1 MNFLR
6 VPLLVVTGILVL
18 TGCSRSPDAHNHA
31 AGPAPAATEAPAA
44 GPKYHC
50 PMHPTYVSDRPGDC
64 PICGMSLVPIK
75 SAAQP
80 AGGHGHA
87 AVSGRSAIELTADK
101 RQLIGLTTVKVE
113 RRELAQTVRAVAVV
127 EHDETLYSR
136 IAPRFGGW
144 VRKLHVAYTGAE
156 VTKGD
161 PLLTVY
167 SPEVYAAESDY
178 LVAWRALRQL
188 EADAP
193 AARRTAAQALLDAV
207 RVRLALWEIGDDA
220 LQAIESH
227 DAPNAE
233 FVLRAPR
240 DGHVLAK
247 SVVEGKAFM
256 AGETL
261 YEIADLSHLWLQA
274 RVAESDLALIAVG
287 QDATVSFAN
296 SALPLFSAPVTFI
309 DPHLDPQT
317 RRGTVRLETDNPG
330 HQIHPEMWADVEI
343 EIPLGTKLVVP
354 AAAVIDTGKRQIAF
368 VAAGN
373 DRLEPRVVKLGAR
386 TSEFFE
392 VRDGLAEGEQ
402 VVSRALF
409 LVDSESQLQ
418 AAIAGMGAAGEHK
431 H

>member
-1 MNFLR
+1 MKLLR
-6 VPLLVVTGILVL
+6 FASLLVTGFLVL
-18 TGCSRSPDAHNHA
+18 AGCTRSTDAHDHTA
-31 AGPAPAATEAPAA
+31 DAAPAA
-44 GPKYHC
+44 GETPAAAPKYHC
-50 PMHPTYVSDRPGDC
+50 PMHPTYVSDRPGSC
-64 PICGMSLVPIK
+64 PICGMNLVPIK
-75 SAAQP
+75 SDTPPAAAP
-80 AGGHGHA
+80 A
-87 AVSGRSAIELTADK
+87 AVPGRTGIELTADK
-101 RQLIGLTTVKVE
+101 RQLIGLTLAKVE
-113 RRELAQTVRAVAVV
+113 RRELAQTVRTVAVV
-127 EHDETLYSR
+127 EHDETRYSR

-144 VRKLHVAYTGAE
+144 VRKLHVAYTGAA
-156 VTKGD
+156 VAKGD

-178 LVAWRALRQL
+178 LVAWRALRQV

-207 RVRLALWEIGDDA
+207 RVRLALWEISDDE
-220 LQAIESH
+220 LRAIEGQ

-233 FVLRAPR
+233 LIIRAPR
-240 DGHVLAK
+240 DGHVLTK
-247 SVVEGKAFM
+247 SVIEGKAFM

-261 YEIADLSHLWLQA
+261 YEIADLAHLWLQA
-274 RVAESDLALIAVG
+274 RVAESDLALVAVG
-287 QDATVSFAN
+287 QEATVSFSN
-296 SALPLFSAPVTFI
+296 SSLPLFSAPVTFI

-317 RRGTVRLETDNPG
+317 RRGTVRLEIDNPG
-330 HQIHPEMWADVEI
+330 HQIRPEMWAEVEI

-368 VAAGN
+368 VAADH

-386 TSEFFE
+386 TSEYLE

-418 AAIAGMGAAGEHK
+418 AALAGMGATGEHQ

>member
-1 MNFLR
+1 MKRLR
-6 VPLLVVTGILVL
+6 LSTLLVAALL
-18 TGCSRSPDAHNHA
+18 ALAGCSRSPDADTHNHGA
-31 AGPAPAATEAPAA
+31 ASTPATAKVPVTA
-44 GPKYHC
+44 PKYHC
-50 PMHPTYVSDRPGDC
+50 PMHPTYVSDRPGSC
-64 PICGMSLVPIK
+64 PICGMDLVPIK
-75 SAAQP
+75 QDTPPAAKTSAVVP
-80 AGGHGHA
+80 
-87 AVSGRSAIELTADK
+87 GRTGIELTADK

-113 RRELAQTVRAVAVV
+113 RRALSQTVRAVAFV
-127 EHDETLYSR
+127 EHDETRYSR

-144 VRKLHVAYTGAE
+144 VRQLHVAYTGAA

-178 LVAWRALRQL
+178 LVAWRALRQI

-193 AARRTAAQALLDAV
+193 DARRTAAQALLDAV
-207 RVRLALWEIGDDA
+207 RVRLALWEIGDDE
-220 LQAIESH
+220 LRAIESR

-233 FVLRAPR
+233 LILSAPR
-240 DGHVLAK
+240 DGHVLSK

-274 RVAESDLALIAVG
+274 RVTESDLALIAVG
-287 QDATVSFAN
+287 QEATVSFAN
-296 SALPLFSAPVTFI
+296 STLPLFSAPVTFI

-317 RRGTVRLETDNPG
+317 RRGTVRIETDNPD
-330 HQIHPEMWADVEI
+330 HRIRPDMWADVEI

-354 AAAVIDTGKRQIAF
+354 AAAVIDTGKRQLAF
-368 VAAGN
+368 VATG

-386 TSEFFE
+386 TSEYFE

-418 AAIAGMGAAGEHK
+418 AAIAGMGAAGEHQP
-431 H
+431 